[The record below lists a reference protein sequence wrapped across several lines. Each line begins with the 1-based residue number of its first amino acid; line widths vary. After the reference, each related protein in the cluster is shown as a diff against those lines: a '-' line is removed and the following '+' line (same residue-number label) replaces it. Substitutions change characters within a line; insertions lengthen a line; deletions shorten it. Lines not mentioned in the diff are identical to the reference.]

1 MREKWKSKYNITTL
15 SSLLIL
21 QNNEARSIEP
31 ISFPHSFLAKRGAQP
46 LQENLSGD
54 MILRGFAGRWTKRR
68 RRKRGPWRQ
77 SKGASFEKARGHRT
91 EPYVAITREK
101 ECAESGKVNGDTR
114 KRIRGRRKRRR
125 RRRKRIERQRS
136 NQKGMNIH
144 ERAPRLTVI
153 ESEKCYREWES
164 RGATLKLS
172 VLIFPVAR
180 GYWRRDLEER
190 DPGVLFPP
198 TVFQLSITS

>member
-21 QNNEARSIEP
+21 QNNEASNR
-31 ISFPHSFLAKRGAQP
+31 FLF
-46 LQENLSGD
+46 LILSLPNEVRNRYKK
-54 MILRGFAGRWTKRR
+54 IYRATWFCGFAGRWTKRR

-172 VLIFPVAR
+172 VLIFLVAR